1 MSKEGGNEE
10 AAPKGGGNE
19 PMKKE
24 SSTDIYENR
33 GSKKIIRLVTVLA
46 YMFSVSFVAIVL
58 SAYYLFLWEP
68 PNPNLL
74 KRPVHLSGDPE
85 IQFLLSD
92 PSIMSNH
99 SDEFLTNNFHT
110 KITAD
115 QGNFNAS
122 TKTFTGRIVGDTFDE
137 NNVTDS
143 RGRVTKNFNNLNDS
157 LTLLRIFLMDF
168 LRNGSNDSKPDDD
181 PSWKSWGTSNCTE
194 YALLEKRKELNST
207 KNSSEKGAKF
217 EANSKK
223 VVENRTIYKGTLS
236 STIKNQERMIGDNG
250 TPPTQDSSTISED
263 EETTKNRFTS
273 ARNSAMY
280 GSYRDVDRLNRN
292 LKGNHQEKRNKYI
305 PASQVKVGTAITENS
320 IKITREPVENV
331 SKYSTNV
338 EATRNDKLNSFSG
351 GFIDNVKTTTII
363 DESDVIVT
371 TTNKED
377 LEIGTIILYR
387 LNGST
392 LAAHQDNC
400 NSNMNTLYFKERK
413 PRMQLPRKMSAQNV
427 NPEKFNSD
435 TTNVNNTAGN
445 REHKGTGNEIRFAGD
460 ERKDKLYEPKHKQ
473 KLVRVLTVVAYVI
486 FVSMGAIL
494 LSLYYTFLWDPKDV
508 PVRNET
514 RTKQECVDVKSSN
527 PITTPSTINE
537 TLIERMTARF
547 TENEQTPEPK
557 IATIPETTQRQKDM
571 LTILSESTEIYSSVS
586 PATTSEDFRTDSN
599 TTKSGETFT
608 KNRSETTS

>member
-92 PSIMSNH
+92 SSIMSNH

-194 YALLEKRKELNST
+194 SALLEKRKELNST

-273 ARNSAMY
+273 ARNNAMY

-338 EATRNDKLNSFSG
+338 EVTRNDKLNSFGG
-351 GFIDNVKTTTII
+351 GFMDNVKTTTII

-377 LEIGTIILYR
+377 PEIGTISR
-387 LNGST
+387 
-392 LAAHQDNC
+392 
-400 NSNMNTLYFKERK
+400 RK

-435 TTNVNNTAGN
+435 MTNVNNTAGN

-508 PVRNET
+508 SVRNET
-514 RTKQECVDVKSSN
+514 RTKQECDDVKSSN

-537 TLIERMTARF
+537 TLIGRMTARF

-571 LTILSESTEIYSSVS
+571 LTILNESTEIYSSVS

-608 KNRSETTS
+608 KNRSEITS